1 MTAMVK
7 DDPMPRVLPLLALL
21 LCVGS
26 CGSPPKPPTVDE
38 TRKRPVNSS
47 QAVDLQACRGDLQ
60 NTTISASE
68 CSRDLASTRV
78 WANGVAARARAQ
90 GAQHEAAID
99 ARNRVYTVLFPFG
112 STKPMLSA
120 PELARLVEA
129 ARSSPWI
136 QLSGRTDGTV
146 ESSAESRVARTRAE
160 AIRDL
165 LVRHGVDASRIRA
178 TWQPIGDPAA
188 DMSTEG
194 GRSLSRRVEIELY
207 RFAPRHVSLSA
218 PLAVGDS

>member
-1 MTAMVK
+1 
-7 DDPMPRVLPLLALL
+7 MPSVLPFLALL
-21 LCVGS
+21 LCIGS

-38 TRKRPVNSS
+38 SRKRPVNSS

-60 NTTISASE
+60 NTRIWASE

-78 WANGVAARARAQ
+78 WANGVAARVTAPE
-90 GAQHEAAID
+90 AQHEAGVD

-120 PELARLVEA
+120 SELARLVEA
-129 ARSSPWI
+129 ARGSPWI

-146 ESSAESRVARTRAE
+146 ESPAESRVARTRAE

-165 LVRHGVDASRIRA
+165 LVRNGVDASRIRA
-178 TWQPIGDPAA
+178 TWQPIGDAA
-188 DMSTEG
+188 AEMSTEG

-207 RFAPRHVSLSA
+207 RSAPRHLSLST
-218 PLAVGDS
+218 PLALGDS